1 MNENINLNTII
12 LNENKKLNYIQVIRG
27 IAILGIVL
35 IHATSSIATN
45 KVNIF
50 LRQFINCSVPIFFF
64 ISGYL
69 ITPEKFNNK
78 NYIKSFY
85 KKRFLRVGIPYLVF
99 SIIDFILNDNL
110 RHASLTKKLFFLLT
124 GQANNSIYY
133 YIIVY
138 LQLIIITP
146 FLIKLIHK
154 INPIYIYSLSF
165 LTILIQYVF
174 TWINNPLPFP
184 YNALPFTTWMLF
196 YYMGIIE
203 RNIKKPINIKKNL
216 TLTIIMLIFSIIEG
230 FIWSKFFNSSIGKSQ
245 IKITSFLYSYYF
257 IKVLLFYKEALN
269 NKILKFWGDN
279 SFGIYLIHM
288 FIMRKFINFFSCSN
302 NILNIIITTIV
313 TILVSLLFIFIIK
326 KLFGKKL
333 ALNIFGF

>member
-1 MNENINLNTII
+1 MNENINL
-12 LNENKKLNYIQVIRG
+12 R
-27 IAILGIVL
+27 
-35 IHATSSIATN
+35 
-45 KVNIF
+45 
-50 LRQFINCSVPIFFF
+50 
-64 ISGYL
+64 
-69 ITPEKFNNK
+69 
-78 NYIKSFY
+78 
-85 KKRFLRVGIPYLVF
+85 
-99 SIIDFILNDNL
+99 
-110 RHASLTKKLFFLLT
+110 
-124 GQANNSIYY
+124 
-133 YIIVY
+133 
-138 LQLIIITP
+138 
-146 FLIKLIHK
+146 
-154 INPIYIYSLSF
+154 
-165 LTILIQYVF
+165 
-174 TWINNPLPFP
+174 
-184 YNALPFTTWMLF
+184 
-196 YYMGIIE
+196 
-203 RNIKKPINIKKNL
+203 
-216 TLTIIMLIFSIIEG
+216 